1 MGGTLIS
8 YIFITAT
15 RLVAEHYEGMIWPG
29 RLIGFSV
36 GVITFSILTYM
47 MMNEGINTKTLVS
60 LILALGIILTQVF
73 IK

>member
-8 YIFITAT
+8 YIFITA
-15 RLVAEHYEGMIWPG
+15 HYEGMIWPG